1 MFSIVQKVIKGMVIS
16 LGFLLPGVSGGALAA
31 ILGVYERLISFL
43 ANIKLNFKSN
53 VLFFLPIGVG
63 GLLGI
68 ALFSYP
74 IEFLLE
80 HYEIPTLGGF

>member
-53 VLFFLPIGVG
+53 VLF
-63 GLLGI
+63 
-68 ALFSYP
+68 
-74 IEFLLE
+74 
-80 HYEIPTLGGF
+80 

>member
-1 MFSIVQKVIKGMVIS
+1 MFSIVQKIMKGMIIS

-31 ILGVYERLISFL
+31 ILGIYERLIRFL
-43 ANIKLNFKSN
+43 ANIKHNFKSN
-53 VLFFLPIGVG
+53 VLFFLPIGIG

-74 IEFLLE
+74 LE
-80 HYEIPTLGGF
+80 VE